1 MEKFEVTILGC
12 GSALPTMKHMN
23 SSQIVNMR
31 NKLFMIDCGEGTQL
45 TLRRNR
51 VNFNRITTIFLSHL
65 HGDHCLGLTG
75 MVSTMGLLGRTA
87 PLHIY
92 GPSDT
97 EKVFRPHI
105 DYFCPNIG
113 YEVHFHSIDT
123 TTHSLVY
130 ENRSVEVYSIPLKHR
145 VACCGFL
152 FREKPGL
159 RHILDYMIERHE
171 IPYSQINNIK
181 KGMDYVTPSGERI
194 PNEELTT
201 PPDPIRSYAYCSDT
215 KYDEDII
222 PYIKDVDLLYH
233 EATYTGEYA
242 DQAAQRHHSTAAQ
255 AARCALEAGAGKLL
269 IGHYSSRIRGT
280 APFLAEAQAVFPDT
294 VAVED
299 GDLFDL
305 PLLRP

>member
-23 SSQIVNMR
+23 SSQVVNMR

-45 TLRRNR
+45 TLRRNS

-75 MVSTMGLLGRTA
+75 MVSSMGLLGRTA

-105 DYFCPNIG
+105 EYFCPNIG

-123 TTHSLVY
+123 TAHKLVY
-130 ENRSVEVYSIPLKHR
+130 EDRSVEVYSIPLKHR

-152 FREKPGL
+152 FREKLGL
-159 RHILDYMIERHE
+159 RHILDYMIARHE

-181 KGMDYVTPSGERI
+181 NGMDYVTPSGERI

-201 PPDPIRSYAYCSDT
+201 PPDPVRSYAYCSDT
-215 KYDEDII
+215 KYNEDII

-233 EATYTGEYA
+233 EATYA
-242 DQAAQRHHSTAAQ
+242 DDRLDLAEKYNHSTARQ
-255 AARCALEAGAGKLL
+255 AASIAKAANAKKLV
-269 IGHYSSRIRGT
+269 IGHYSQRYNDET
-280 APFLAEAQAVFPDT
+280 LLLNEARDVFKET
-294 VAVED
+294 YLGEEEMVIKVEC
-299 GDLFDL
+299 
-305 PLLRP
+305 RE